1 MTPGFI
7 ACMTPGF
14 IVCMV
19 IVTMPRKRSRMS
31 QDCVSCFK
39 GCEDLSNLDHRS
51 LTLIRGLKR
60 ILRNQGDYTNDAHKL
75 LDELNKLVRVFHAT
89 NES

>member
-1 MTPGFI
+1 MNPGFI
-7 ACMTPGF
+7 A
-14 IVCMV
+14 CMV
-19 IVTMPRKRSRMS
+19 IVTMPRKRSRMP

-60 ILRNQGDYTNDAHKL
+60 ILRNQGDYSNDAHKL
-75 LDELNKLVRVFHAT
+75 LDELNKLVRVFHTT